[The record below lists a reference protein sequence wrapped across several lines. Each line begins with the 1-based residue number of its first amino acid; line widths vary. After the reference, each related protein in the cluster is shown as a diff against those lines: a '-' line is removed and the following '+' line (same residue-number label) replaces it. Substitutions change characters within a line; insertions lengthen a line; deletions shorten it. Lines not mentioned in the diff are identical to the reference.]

1 MSHSCD
7 ETYDVYDERQRRAA
21 KTHECEACHLPIR
34 KGDQYTSVRIVW
46 EGTAETV
53 KRCARCQ
60 TIHEHLRLMA
70 PGEMW
75 PDEHLNCG
83 TLYRDEWEREP
94 PAWLE
99 ALAFWQPGDPLP
111 ALYPCTLPLPWYW
124 AQPLACFQAYR
135 LPLNSERCRPREP
148 HWGIESVRSHDND
161 RHARPCTEACS

>member
-7 ETYDVYDERQRRAA
+7 ETYDVYDERQRRAIKA
-21 KTHECEACHLPIR
+21 HECEACGLPIR
-34 KGDQYTSVRIVW
+34 KGDQYTSVRVVFN
-46 EGTAETV
+46 GSAETI
-53 KRCARCQ
+53 KRCVRCQ
-60 TIHEHLRLMA
+60 TIHEHLREMA

-111 ALYPCTLPLPWYW
+111 ALNRCTAPLPRYW
-124 AQPLACFQAYR
+124 GQTLACWEGWRDSLGA
-135 LPLNSERCRPREP
+135 RCC
-148 HWGIESVRSHDND
+148 
-161 RHARPCTEACS
+161 ARFGNAVVYGDLRACS